1 MARGTSLSQLRD
13 QLRAEIGA
21 SPNPAMGTNQVH
33 QMNLLLSRTQERLW
47 ADFDWPLFLVT
58 RDIEL
63 KDGQRY
69 YAFPNDLD
77 FGRINHTEVKY
88 SGVWRPMEYG
98 IGNAD
103 YNFMDSDEG
112 ERQDPSLKWA
122 TYEGGSQFEVW
133 PIPAS
138 NDMTLR
144 FTGIRKLA
152 PLIAD
157 TDVCELDDHLL
168 TLYAAAELL
177 SHNKSPDAPSKLNLA
192 NVHYA
197 RLRGLSGKGG
207 LTTYGGGS
215 PGVKASYRMIGGK
228 VQN

>member
-21 SPNPAMGTNQVH
+21 SPNPAMGTNAVH

-47 ADFDWPLFLVT
+47 TDFDWPLFSVS

-77 FGRINHTEVKY
+77 FGRINQTEVKY
-88 SGVWRPMEYG
+88 SSVWRPMEYG

-112 ERQDPSLKWA
+112 ERQDPALKWS
-122 TYEGGSQFEVW
+122 TYEGGTQFEVW

-168 TLYAAAELL
+168 TLYAAAEML
-177 SHNKSPDAPSKLNLA
+177 SHNKSPDAPAKLNLA

-215 PGVKASYRMIGGK
+215 PGVKPGYRMIGGK

>member
-21 SPNPAMGTNQVH
+21 SPNPAMGTNAVH
-33 QMNLLLSRTQERLW
+33 QMNLLLARTQERLW
-47 ADFDWPLFLVT
+47 ADFDWPLFSVS

-69 YAFPNDLD
+69 YAFPNSLD
-77 FGRINHTEVKY
+77 FGRINQTEVKY

-112 ERQDPSLKWA
+112 ERQDPALKWS
-122 TYEGGSQFEVW
+122 TYEGGTQFEVW

-138 NDMTLR
+138 DDMTLR

-177 SHNKSPDAPSKLNLA
+177 SHNKSPDAPAKLNLA

-207 LTTYGGGS
+207 LTTYGGGP
-215 PGVKASYRMIGGK
+215 PGVKPGYRMIGGK